1 MAEIIGTDNAD
12 VLKGT
17 EENDLMKGL
26 DGIDVLISLGGND
39 VIYSGSGNDDVHGGK
54 GKDTL
59 YGNDDND
66 QLSGG
71 DGNDRLLGGDG
82 NDLLFGQ
89 KGFNTYDGGSGDDT
103 LTGLGELKRSPKFL
117 IFGGDVITD
126 EAPEGIEN
134 FIGGSGADRFKLL
147 KAINDDEGRL
157 FVKGQK
163 FAVIRDFTPSEGDK
177 IVLPGSADNYEAY
190 IFGKNN
196 ENTAI
201 LYRENQYIDR
211 GSSLSGIESIES
223 IDPSLAIY
231 VPDKTALVA
240 VLDGVTAGNMYNSDF
255 YEYTGVYDAG
265 IKVSFPIIVGII
277 VISFGLVKLG
287 FFNDRKIIDGVKKP

>member
-1 MAEIIGTDNAD
+1 MAEIIGTDGAD

-39 VIYSGSGNDDVHGGK
+39 VIDSGSGNDDVHGGK
-54 GKDTL
+54 GEDTL

-71 DGNDRLLGGDG
+71 DGNDRLLGGGG

-117 IFGGDVITD
+117 IFGGDVITN

-157 FVKGQK
+157 FVRGQK

-177 IVLPGSADNYEAY
+177 IVLPGTVDDYEAY
-190 IFGKNN
+190 TFGKNN

-201 LYRENQYIDR
+201 LYNE
-211 GSSLSGIESIES
+211 SPPIEHNSAPSKFDSIES
-223 IDPSLAIY
+223 IDPSLAIKI
-231 VPDKTALVA
+231 PCNTALVA

-255 YEYTGVYDAG
+255 YEYTGVTNAKIG
-265 IKVSFPIIVGII
+265 VSFPIIAGII
-277 VISFGLVKLG
+277 VISLWFIKTLSFKS
-287 FFNDRKIIDGVKKP
+287 